1 MHARRCAFVEGC
13 GTHTCILALRVC
25 AHQVDVLSY
34 MCPLARG
41 AVPKDV
47 DAAKLMVTD

>member
-1 MHARRCAFVEGC
+1 MHAWRCAFVEGC
-13 GTHTCILALRVC
+13 GTHTCILALRVY
-25 AHQVDVLSY
+25 ANRLDVLSY

-47 DAAKLMVTD
+47 DAAKMGVID